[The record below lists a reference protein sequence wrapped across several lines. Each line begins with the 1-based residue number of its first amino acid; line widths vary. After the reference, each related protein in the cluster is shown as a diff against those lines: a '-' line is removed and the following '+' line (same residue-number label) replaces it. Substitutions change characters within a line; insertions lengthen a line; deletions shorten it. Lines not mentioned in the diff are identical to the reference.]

1 MAERATSSPRALAL
15 RRLTN
20 HPALA
25 DIVPTLAPRTLARLY
40 DTVGLH
46 DAGPLMA
53 ITPPQLLA
61 RALDEAVW
69 VEHGTGTTF
78 DPDAFVNWL
87 EVWLEEGD
95 AFTVDRLQALDEDML
110 ALCLRSLLAVEDGN
124 VGGFERSSAEEDG
137 MTASETGSNLPGGL
151 SLTIGPFTVTAVLE
165 DEWDVV
171 SRALT
176 AFTEHAYDLLLVL
189 LARLCMD
196 DSRLEGEAGS
206 TGHAAD
212 AAGAREQRRERAGFV
227 PRAGAQAFL
236 AHVRSLTSSAIL
248 ALDAYDPETARHL
261 SRLQNSPPA
270 TDREPSG
277 RAEEAQQQSNDDRI
291 GPLAGEP
298 AARSASDTDIWSLL
312 EQAGVIEKQ
321 MPAGLLAAPDASA
334 CLLQQRL
341 DTLAAV
347 EPRALAGP
355 GSELAYL
362 ANVLLAV
369 DVLPEG
375 SGEDAAR
382 DLAFATVNLGLELLE
397 AHGETADL
405 EAPPGLVR
413 AFMLAWH
420 TLLGMPRAVVRAVDT
435 GMAAP
440 RTVAW
445 LESRA
450 WLQAQMNESQQDL
463 HRAVRDGDT
472 EAAREALALLS
483 LALDTDACRGAA
495 HLLGPMPRFP
505 GALEGG
511 TKEDARWFRSIV
523 DLERVAAL
531 LRTL

>member
-1 MAERATSSPRALAL
+1 MPERATSSSRALAL

-25 DIVPTLAPRTLARLY
+25 DIVPTLAPRTLARLF

-53 ITPPQLLA
+53 ITPAPLLA

-69 VEHGTGTTF
+69 VEHATGTAF
-78 DPDAFVNWL
+78 DPDAFVDWL

-110 ALCLRSLLAVEDGN
+110 ALVLRPLLAVDDST
-124 VGGFERSSAEEDG
+124 VGGFERSPAEEDG
-137 MTASETGSNLPGGL
+137 MGTAETGSNLP
-151 SLTIGPFTVTAVLE
+151 SLTVGPFTVTAALE

-176 AFTEHAYDLLLVL
+176 AFAEHAYDLLLML

-206 TGHAAD
+206 RGHAAD

-227 PRAGAQAFL
+227 PRASAQAFL
-236 AHVRSLTSSAIL
+236 AEVRSLTSSAIV
-248 ALDAYDPETARHL
+248 ALEAYDPETARHL

-277 RAEEAQQQSNDDRI
+277 GAEEAPHQCDDGRT
-291 GPLAGEP
+291 GLAAGQP
-298 AARSASDTDIWSLL
+298 AARSAADAEIWSLL
-312 EQAGVIEKQ
+312 EQAGVVEKQ
-321 MPAGLLAAPDASA
+321 PPAGLLAAPDAPA

-341 DTLAAV
+341 DPLAAV
-347 EPRALAGP
+347 APGALAGP

-369 DVLPEG
+369 DVLPEE

-397 AHGETADL
+397 ARGETADL

-420 TLLGMPRAVVRAVDT
+420 TLLGMPRAVARAVDT
-435 GMAAP
+435 GIAAP

-445 LESRA
+445 LGSRA
-450 WLQAQMNESQQDL
+450 WLREQIDESQQDL

-505 GALEGG
+505 CALEGG
-511 TKEDARWFRSIV
+511 AKEDARWFRSIA
-523 DLERVAAL
+523 DLERVAVL